1 MKIRDFGVEI
11 WMNAYETRCELN
23 LAETCVESLTV
34 AELLEMAD
42 KTDSIL
48 SELLP
53 LKLTYGAIEGSDR
66 LRDLV
71 AGLYDRQA
79 RENVVITHGAIGAN
93 ALVHETLVGP
103 GDRVISVLPTYQQ
116 HYSIP
121 ESYGADVQILKLR
134 EENGFLPDLE
144 ELKSLATPGTKLI
157 AINNPNNPTGSLM
170 DRAFLEKLVGIA
182 RGCGAWVLCDEV
194 YRGTDQQDD
203 GMTAS
208 IADLYEKGIST
219 GSMSKT
225 YSLAGLRLGWIVAPK
240 ELVHAVSIHRDYNT
254 ISVGM
259 LDDHFA
265 SIALENRDKILRRS
279 HEITRTNLA
288 VLSEWVDSEPLISWV
303 KPQSGTTALL
313 KYDLPM
319 TSEEFCL
326 KLLQNTGVMLTPG
339 SAMDMEGYLRIG
351 YANGTA
357 ILKEGLG
364 RISGFLRDRKAA
376 AGGSPMQ
383 PCEADQARARF
394 ASGS

>member
-1 MKIRDFGVEI
+1 
-11 WMNAYETRCELN
+11 
-23 LAETCVESLTV
+23 
-34 AELLEMAD
+34 MAG
-42 KTDSIL
+42 KTDTIL

-71 AGLYDRQA
+71 AGLYGKQN
-79 RENVVITHGAIGAN
+79 RENVSITHGAIGAN
-93 ALVHETLVGP
+93 ALVHETLVER
-103 GDRVISVLPTYQQ
+103 GDKVISVLPTYQQ

-121 ESYGADVQILKLR
+121 ESYGADIQILKLR
-134 EENGFLPDLE
+134 EENRFLPDLT
-144 ELKSLATPGTKLI
+144 ELKKLATPGTKLI

-170 DRAFLEKLVGIA
+170 DEAFLKEIVEIA
-182 RGCGAWVLCDEV
+182 RDCGAWILCDEV
-194 YRGTDQQDD
+194 YRGTDQTGD

-240 ELVHAVSIHRDYNT
+240 ELIHAVSIHRDYNT

-265 SIALENRDKILRRS
+265 SIALENRDKILARS

-288 VLSEWVDSEPLISWV
+288 ILAEWVESEPLITWV

-313 KYDLPM
+313 RYDLPL
-319 TSEEFCL
+319 TSEVFCI
-326 KLLQNTGVMLTPG
+326 KLLQSTGVMLTPG

-351 YANGTA
+351 YTNGSETLRSG
-357 ILKEGLG
+357 LKL
-364 RISGFLRDRKAA
+364 ISGFLREQQAIAA
-376 AGGSPMQ
+376 SSTPIMHSVGGVSRRSPTATGRRQCAVVRAGV
-383 PCEADQARARF
+383 
-394 ASGS
+394 